1 MPNCYLCTNCI
12 AMLRKFMIVVAFA
25 LGSFVSVKAIT
36 PPIEELDLARAKS
49 LLEHGRWSDA
59 NTAYKRL
66 MESVSTEDVATVE
79 QIEYAL
85 TVCAAKLHDN
95 IAEQRMKLFLMR
107 YPGSVHATDIRFLLA
122 LHYCEQEEFEKAK
135 AQFAG
140 VHYNAL
146 TREDREKYDVRMGY
160 IEFLDGNL
168 DSAYEYFERVPS
180 YSQYVDHATYYK
192 AYIHYTDGEY
202 DKAYK
207 GFISLS
213 DSEAYSKVVPFY
225 LLQLEFDRGNYKYV
239 RDNCDELLGKAAEA
253 EKGAILRMAAESWY
267 RCEDYQ
273 KTLQYITAYKN
284 GGGKMGR
291 EENYMLGYA
300 TYRMTDYAGAIQI
313 LKSVC
318 NGTDD
323 IAQNASYHLADCYIR
338 LGDKRNS
345 INAFAMAA
353 DERYNNDI
361 AEDALFNYGK
371 LLFETGGG
379 TFNGSINVLTRY
391 VTRYPD
397 SPRASEAKELLIAA
411 YYNSKDYDM
420 AYDAIRS
427 FPNPDGSMRT
437 ALQKIAYFKGIKAF
451 KAGDDATAKRSIA
464 EALEVGVSPKYNAL
478 CAFWLGEIAYRG
490 GDYPEALKQYN
501 YYLKRAPRTANEY
514 KMALYN
520 LGYTHIALGD
530 APAAQRS
537 LEGFIWLY
545 KSRDSYRADGFNRLA
560 DVQYLQRNYNDAVK
574 NYENAVALNTEQSH
588 YARYRRAMSL
598 GLLGKEST
606 KIDALKRIITAADGD
621 YVDDA
626 SYELGRTHLAA
637 ERYSAGAEVLETL
650 LKNYPT
656 TPYNTA
662 AMLDL
667 GLAYFNMGNTER
679 SLECYDKIIATSPQ
693 SQAAK
698 DAMQSVREIYVSRG
712 DVNSYFAYAE
722 KTGVECDLSVVTRDS
737 LSYRSAEQIYLAGKN
752 RESIPHFE
760 EYIASYPKGYYIDD
774 ALFCLSDSYLK
785 CDSLDRALE
794 SMKLL
799 ADRPNN
805 RYTVPVLE
813 KLGSAT
819 FDKGMYSE
827 AASAYRRLYDL
838 SPQTEQRLSSSKR
851 YVDAVMAENIDE
863 QIFAMAEDVDSL
875 IDVEQ
880 SARRKALFGKG
891 RVLSN
896 RNKQSQAL
904 AIFETLSS
912 DKSDVAGAESAYR
925 IICHHFQ
932 KGDHAKAEQLV
943 YDLAESK
950 TPHTY
955 YLGRSFIILGDI
967 YAAKGDTF
975 QARATYQSIID
986 GYSPADDGV
995 VAEAKGRIAKLL

>member
-1 MPNCYLCTNCI
+1 MF
-12 AMLRKFMIVVAFA
+12 RKSIIVAAFA
-25 LGSFVSVKAIT
+25 LCGICSAGAIN
-36 PPIEELDLARAKS
+36 PPVVEIDFARAKS

-59 NTAYKRL
+59 AGEYKRL
-66 MESVSTEDVATVE
+66 LEIVPSGDVAATE

-85 TVCAAKLHDN
+85 TLCAAKLHDN
-95 IAEQRMKLFLMR
+95 IAEQRMEAFLRR
-107 YPGSVHATDIRFLLA
+107 YPGSVHATDVRFLLA
-122 LHYCEQEEFEKAK
+122 LHYCEQEEFDKAK

-146 TREDREKYDVRMGY
+146 TRADREKYDVRMGY

-168 DSAYEYFERVPS
+168 ESAYEYFERVPS
-180 YSQYVDHATYYK
+180 YSQYIDHATYYK
-192 AYIHYTDGEY
+192 AYIHYTEGEY
-202 DKAYK
+202 DKAHK
-207 GFISLS
+207 GFTSLQS
-213 DSEAYSKVVPFY
+213 SQAYSKVVPFY

-239 RDNCDELLGKAAEA
+239 IDNADALLKSTTEA
-253 EKGAILRMAAESWY
+253 ERGAILRMAAESWY
-267 RCEDYQ
+267 RNEDYE
-273 KTLQYITAYKN
+273 KTLHYITAYKN

-300 TYRMTDYAGAIQI
+300 TYRTTDYAGAIDI

-391 VTRYPD
+391 ITRYPD
-397 SPRASEAKELLIAA
+397 SNRASEARELLIAA

-427 FPNPDGSMRT
+427 FPNPDGNMRT
-437 ALQKIAYFKGIKAF
+437 ALQKIAYFRGINAF
-451 KAGDDATAKRSIA
+451 KNGDDAVAKSSLE

-478 CAFWLGEIAYRG
+478 CAFWLGEIAYKTAN
-490 GDYPEALKQYN
+490 YTEASKQYN

-520 LGYTHIALGD
+520 LGYTNIALGD
-530 APAAQRS
+530 PAAAQRS

-545 KSRDSYRADGFNRLA
+545 KNRDNYRADGFNRLA
-560 DVQYLQRNYNDAVK
+560 DVQYLQRNYQDAVK

-588 YARYRRAMSL
+588 YARYRRAVAL
-598 GLLGKEST
+598 GLLGKETT
-606 KIDALKRIITAADGD
+606 KIEALKRIITAADGD

-637 ERYSAGAEVLETL
+637 ERYSDGATALEEL
-650 LKNYPT
+650 VKSYPT
-656 TPYNTA
+656 TPYMTA

-679 SLECYDKIIATSPQ
+679 SLECYDSVIAASPQ

-698 DAMQSVREIYVSRG
+698 DAMQAVREIYVSRG

-722 KTGVECDLSVVTRDS
+722 KTGVECDLSVLTRDS
-737 LSYRSAEQIYLAGKN
+737 LSYRAAEKIYLAGKTS
-752 RESIPHFE
+752 EAVPHFE
-760 EYIASYPKGYYIDD
+760 SYIESYPKGYYIDD

-813 KLGSAT
+813 KLGGVT
-819 FDKGMYSE
+819 FDKGMYAES
-827 AASAYRRLYDL
+827 ASAYRRLYDL
-838 SPQTEQRLSSSKR
+838 SPESEQRVSASKR
-851 YVDAVMAENIDE
+851 YVDAVIAYNDDE
-863 QIFAMAEDVDSL
+863 KTLAMAEDVDSL

-891 RVLSN
+891 KVLLAKGEKSE
-896 RNKQSQAL
+896 AL
-904 AIFETLSS
+904 AIFETLYS
-912 DKSDVAGAESAYR
+912 DKSDAVGAESTYH
-925 IICHHFQ
+925 IICHHFER
-932 KGDHAKAEQLV
+932 GDHAKAEQLV
-943 YDLAESK
+943 YELAESK
-950 TPHTY
+950 TQQTY
-955 YLGRSFIILGDI
+955 YLGRAFIILGDI

-995 VAEAKGRIAKLL
+995 VAEAKERITKLL